1 MACIIV
7 GPGPDEGRYIILS
20 EQETIVGRDP
30 DAHLSLHDAS
40 ASRRHLQLCFEPDAR
55 AHVATDLGSSN
66 GTWLNGARIGGAAA
80 LAEGDELLVG
90 ATRLFFTDDE
100 PIDGEDAR
108 RIARSLSDRPQ
119 RPTQQG

>member
-20 EQETIVGRDP
+20 EQDTVVGRDP

-40 ASRRHLQLCFEPDAR
+40 ASRQHLQLCFEPDAR
-55 AHVATDLGSSN
+55 AHIATDLGSSN
-66 GTWLNGARIGGAAA
+66 GTWLNGRRLDAGAT

-90 ATRLFFTDDE
+90 ATRLFFTEDE
-100 PIDGEDAR
+100 PIDDEDAR
-108 RIARSLSDRPQ
+108 RIVRSLAE